1 MKKKIVLVLC
11 AAVMIAAFCLSAVM
25 VSNANQVIR
34 EYDTLSALSNND
46 DKLAVALST
55 VYKRA
60 GDVVLSLP
68 HAGATLT
75 QTAVMKHFA
84 GDGGALS
91 YLNTNADVHL
101 NNAYSAMEDIL
112 VDFDNILT
120 SYNVPSGSSYRT
132 KRSELSALFSGLKSA
147 NTELI
152 RRARTFISYSGSGY
166 DSYYTAYCEQLQVV
180 TDKFESASKKIS
192 TEYDSLIS
200 GLMGEDYH
208 LVQ

>member
-91 YLNTNADVHL
+91 YLQDQSVLATNQ
-101 NNAYSAMEDIL
+101 
-112 VDFDNILT
+112 
-120 SYNVPSGSSYRT
+120 R
-132 KRSELSALFSGLKSA
+132 LS
-147 NTELI
+147 
-152 RRARTFISYSGSGY
+152 
-166 DSYYTAYCEQLQVV
+166 
-180 TDKFESASKKIS
+180 
-192 TEYDSLIS
+192 
-200 GLMGEDYH
+200 
-208 LVQ
+208 